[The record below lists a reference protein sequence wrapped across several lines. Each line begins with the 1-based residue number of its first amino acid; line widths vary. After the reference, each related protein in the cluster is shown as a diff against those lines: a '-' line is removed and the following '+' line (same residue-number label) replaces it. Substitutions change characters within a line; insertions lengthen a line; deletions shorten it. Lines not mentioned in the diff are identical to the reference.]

1 MAEPTALQ
9 NPQAALAAAQ
19 VSLAGDDRLDSD
31 DDRSEVLAERAA
43 LVVKA
48 RWLLLVIMALYGGV
62 AAAIY
67 TWSGLREVLLGHL
80 WEPLAALGAAVLY
93 NAALQ
98 FGISWRMPLHSLV
111 QAQLITDLALI
122 SAVVHYSGGSVS
134 WFWVAYLL
142 VTLEAAVVL
151 ENRRDAWL
159 VVVLAAL
166 MHGGVLSANFNA
178 VLPPVAMPLMA
189 VSKDGPLTQ
198 TLLLWS
204 WTLASNVAVAVI
216 GGLLMDR
223 LRQRE
228 RDLAVAAVTDPQ
240 TGLHN
245 RMYFDRR
252 MASEFQ
258 RCQAS
263 GRQLALLRLDLDPFK
278 AYCEHAGYTAGEQ
291 LLGQFAGILRT
302 SARKVGKPDDDQPF
316 DAICHLGGAEFAVIL
331 PELTAVQGDPAGSR
345 SQHENVAMQLAERI
359 QARAERF
366 LKDHGGLVI
375 RFGVASLG
383 ERADSP
389 QAIVRRAHKAI
400 TLSKE
405 EASVVVPTFA

>member
-1 MAEPTALQ
+1 MVEPTVLQ
-9 NPQAALAAAQ
+9 DRQVALATAQ

-31 DDRSEVLAERAA
+31 DDRSEALADRAA

-48 RWLLLVIMALYGGV
+48 RWLLLLIMTLYGGA

-67 TWSGLREVLLGHL
+67 AWGGMRELLLQHM
-80 WEPLAALGAAVLY
+80 WEPIAALGAAVFY
-93 NAALQ
+93 NAALH
-98 FGISWRMPLHSLV
+98 FGISRRLPLHSLV
-111 QAQLITDLALI
+111 QAQLVADLVLI
-122 SAVVHYSGGSVS
+122 STVVHFSGGAVS

-151 ENRRDAWL
+151 DRRRDAWL

-166 MHGGVLSANFNA
+166 MHGAVLSANYNA
-178 VLPPVAMPLMA
+178 VLPAVAMPLVG
-189 VSKDGPLTQ
+189 VSKQGPLAQ
-198 TLLLWS
+198 TLLVWS

-223 LRQRE
+223 LRHRE

-252 MASEFQ
+252 LANEFQ
-258 RCQAS
+258 RCQAN
-263 GRQLALLRLDLDPFK
+263 GRQLALLRMDLEPFK
-278 AYCEHAGYTAGEQ
+278 AYCDQVGYTAGER

-302 SARKVGKPDDDQPF
+302 SARKVGQTASGQEF
-316 DAICHLGGAEFAVIL
+316 DALCHLGGAEFAVIL
-331 PELTAVQGDPAGSR
+331 PELAGDQAEPAGSR
-345 SQHENVAMQLAERI
+345 SQHENAALQLAERI
-359 QARAERF
+359 QSRAERF
-366 LKDHGGLVI
+366 LADHGGLVI

-389 QAIVRRAHKAI
+389 QAMVRRAHKAI
-400 TLSKE
+400 TLAKE
-405 EASVVVPTFA
+405 DADAVVPTFG